1 MIGKQAINWLERHYG
16 DLHEVVNYND
26 ILKRNNIE
34 IAYYNGYWAIEDMDL
49 NEVVLDEEVLELSLD
64 YYKNMP
70 YKR

>member
-1 MIGKQAINWLERHYG
+1 MTGKQTINWLERHYG

-49 NEVVLDEEVLELSLD
+49 NEVILDEEVLELSLD
-64 YYKNMP
+64 YYENMP
-70 YKR
+70 FKR